1 MTEHTDTR
9 PEKTHPR
16 RPKAESEALRLLA
29 REAAL
34 RGESLASIR
43 ARLRIPEPTLT
54 VWARQDGYRQQDLQA
69 RKAAA
74 AEAKAEREA
83 ARGEGADSIEAIRQQ
98 ADELWQMCEEMQ
110 DRPTMGARRQV
121 DLARARTL
129 ALAEA
134 GFLDAAEEEI
144 ASVRRLA
151 RILSFSRAG
160 TSDMEKFQNQAAVLL
175 RQMRLKEI
183 MLNFRREQ
191 EAEEAEAAA
200 REAAGLPPLPPPP
213 PDPDAKP
220 WTKEEV
226 DAFYAQLREKNRNR
240 DYWGE
245 LVELRRREREEGE
258 QQDGDH

>member
-9 PEKTHPR
+9 PEKTRSR

-69 RKAAA
+69 RKDAA

-83 ARGEGADSIEAIRQQ
+83 ARGEGVDSVEAIRQQ

-121 DLARARTL
+121 ELARARTL

-151 RILSFSRAG
+151 RLLSFGHANTGRMQAFQTRAALLAEDLELEAILSR
-160 TSDMEKFQNQAAVLL
+160 TPDEYVP
-175 RQMRLKEI
+175 EPP
-183 MLNFRREQ
+183 
-191 EAEEAEAAA
+191 
-200 REAAGLPPLPPPP
+200 PPLPSGAASRLPMTL
-213 PDPDAKP
+213 DDLFREENERLANRNP
-220 WTKEEV
+220 WTALIEARK
-226 DAFYAQLREKNRNR
+226 QLAERR
-240 DYWGE
+240 GE
-245 LVELRRREREEGE
+245 
-258 QQDGDH
+258 GDP